1 MPPSSLPVTI
11 ESLSMTN
18 SQSFE
23 IIEKTSPYAGY
34 YRIDKFRVQ
43 HSLHDG
49 GTSALLER
57 EVFERG
63 HVGAVL
69 PVDPAR
75 DKVVLIEQFRPGALA
90 AGWHPWVLEC
100 VAGVIEE
107 GETPED
113 LARREAVEEAGCTIS
128 DLKPVFRF
136 LTSPG
141 ASSETVTLFAGRVD
155 TGNVGG
161 IHGLVEEGEDIR
173 VLVMSVNEAL
183 SLLQDGK
190 IGNAKTIIAL
200 QWLAANYSALK
211 AEWQAGA

>member
-1 MPPSSLPVTI
+1 MPDP
-11 ESLSMTN
+11 
-18 SQSFE
+18 QSFE
-23 IIEKTSPYAGY
+23 IIEKTSPYEGY
-34 YRIDKFRVQ
+34 YRIDRFRVR

-75 DKVVLIEQFRPGALA
+75 DRVVLIEQFRPGALA
-90 AGWHPWVLEC
+90 AGWHPWVIEC

-107 GETPED
+107 GESPED
-113 LARREAVEEAGCTIS
+113 LARREAVEEAGCAVT

-155 TGNVGG
+155 TENVGG
-161 IHGLVEEGEDIR
+161 VHGLVEEGEDIR
-173 VLVMSVNEAL
+173 VLVMGVDEAL
-183 SLLQDGK
+183 ALLQDGR
-190 IGNAKTIIAL
+190 IVNAKTIIAL
-200 QWLAANYSALK
+200 QWLAANYATLK

>member
-1 MPPSSLPVTI
+1 MPPPPLPVTI
-11 ESLSMTN
+11 ESPLMTN
-18 SQSFE
+18 TQSFE
-23 IIEKTSPYAGY
+23 IVEKTSPYEGY
-34 YRIDKFRVQ
+34 YRVDRFRVR

-57 EVFERG
+57 EVFDRG

-69 PVDPAR
+69 PVDPVH

-90 AGWHPWVLEC
+90 AGWHPWVIEC

-107 GETPED
+107 GEQPED

-155 TGNVGG
+155 SSNVGG
-161 IHGLVEEGEDIR
+161 IHGLAEEGEDIR
-173 VLVMSVNEAL
+173 VLVMRVDEAL
-183 SLLQDGK
+183 ALLRDGR
-190 IGNAKTIIAL
+190 IVNAKTIIAL
-200 QWLAANYSALK
+200 QWLAANYSVLK